1 MTFTDKVRKIFNV
14 RGNSARQ
21 PGQRKHMLGDSI
33 RNILVVVFGE
43 FCGTFMFLM
52 LSFAGAQTAINNNQ
66 PNIPGAPLAPASLLY
81 IACSFGTAIAVN
93 VWVFYRVTGGMFNPA
108 VTLGLMLVGAVKP
121 LRGIII
127 IPTQLVAAIA
137 AAGVIDGL
145 LPGPLTVA
153 NSLGNGTSKVQGVFL
168 EMFLTAQLVLTVY
181 FLAVEKHKATY
192 LAPIGIGIAVFIAH
206 IVGTNYTGTSINPA
220 RSFGPACIQGFVGYH
235 YIYWIGPLMGSL
247 LAFAVYWILKWLEYQ
262 SANPG
267 QDADD
272 LEKAIPPPPPP
283 AATQQQKV
291 GHRSTPSEASD
302 GTLQAPVSKEQK
314 HETLPPVA
322 TP

>member
-108 VTLGLMLVGAVKP
+108 VSQVKSSQVDSVRFGGHGP
-121 LRGIII
+121 FVHPHSLNA
-127 IPTQLVAAIA
+127 IPNTHHTHAPNVL
-137 AAGVIDGL
+137 
-145 LPGPLTVA
+145 
-153 NSLGNGTSKVQGVFL
+153 VFL
-168 EMFLTAQLVLTVY
+168 TRDVLDT
-181 FLAVEKHKATY
+181 H
-192 LAPIGIGIAVFIAH
+192 H
-206 IVGTNYTGTSINPA
+206 
-220 RSFGPACIQGFVGYH
+220 
-235 YIYWIGPLMGSL
+235 
-247 LAFAVYWILKWLEYQ
+247 
-262 SANPG
+262 
-267 QDADD
+267 
-272 LEKAIPPPPPP
+272 
-283 AATQQQKV
+283 
-291 GHRSTPSEASD
+291 
-302 GTLQAPVSKEQK
+302 
-314 HETLPPVA
+314 
-322 TP
+322 

>member
-1 MTFTDKVRKIFNV
+1 
-14 RGNSARQ
+14 
-21 PGQRKHMLGDSI
+21 
-33 RNILVVVFGE
+33 
-43 FCGTFMFLM
+43 
-52 LSFAGAQTAINNNQ
+52 
-66 PNIPGAPLAPASLLY
+66 
-81 IACSFGTAIAVN
+81 
-93 VWVFYRVTGGMFNPA
+93 
-108 VTLGLMLVGAVKP
+108 MLVGAVKP

-127 IPTQLVAAIA
+127 IPTQIVAGIA
-137 AAGVIDGL
+137 AAAVVDGL

-153 NSLGNGTSKVQGVFL
+153 NSLGNGTSIAQGIFL

-220 RSFGPACIQGFVGYH
+220 RSFGPAVIQGFVGYH

-267 QDADD
+267 QDDD
-272 LEKAIPPPPPP
+272 DVEKGISPPSPPPHH
-283 AATQQQKV
+283 QKTSH
-291 GHRSTPSEASD
+291 HRSTFSEASD
-302 GTLQAPVSKEQK
+302 GTLQPPHSKEQNGNNDA
-314 HETLPPVA
+314 TLPPVA
-322 TP
+322 P